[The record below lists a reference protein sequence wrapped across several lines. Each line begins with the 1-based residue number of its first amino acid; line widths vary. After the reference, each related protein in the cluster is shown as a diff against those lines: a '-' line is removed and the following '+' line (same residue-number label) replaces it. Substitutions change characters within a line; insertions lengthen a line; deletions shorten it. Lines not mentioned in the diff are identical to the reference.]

1 MHINFVGNDQRD
13 TSLLAS
19 PFALRSAKN
28 RISITFNFHALRT
41 TAISGILSASFS
53 RNNSICF
60 FFVSLQRE
68 INEVFE
74 QRRKSEQTTSIPNHG
89 RNDGVNHGQL
99 PRSLKA
105 HRASEPPPPPRQNAT
120 QALERRQNISR
131 TNDWAAGI
139 LKDLDGLMVSEQRYS
154 DAQAALRYDSSSPDA
169 GPMSPNHKRSTVINV
184 VLRKTAPTPSPIPLT
199 APKMTKLRAAS
210 DGRTV
215 SNAAINASATA
226 PTAPAPSTTSTT
238 PSDNHRIL
246 KPEKHVSSLTHY
258 ARPRS

>member
-1 MHINFVGNDQRD
+1 MHF
-13 TSLLAS
+13 
-19 PFALRSAKN
+19 
-28 RISITFNFHALRT
+28 
-41 TAISGILSASFS
+41 
-53 RNNSICF
+53 F

-105 HRASEPPPPPRQNAT
+105 HRASEPPPSPRQNAT

-169 GPMSPNHKRSTVINV
+169 APMSPNHKRSTIINV
-184 VLRKTAPTPSPIPLT
+184 VLRKTAPTPSSIPLT
-199 APKMTKLRAAS
+199 APKMTKLRDAS

-215 SNAAINASATA
+215 SNAAINALA
-226 PTAPAPSTTSTT
+226 TAPAPSTTSTT
-238 PSDNHRIL
+238 PSDNQRIL

-258 ARPRS
+258 ARARALGRAVSENTCHLLTSRFSFAGSCK